1 MPLNYPASLIPSI
14 ESTKSAIRQRL
25 ACLGRPDLI
34 HLVGSVVGPIAV
46 GLALGAILVFSKSLP
61 PDWAGLVTLAT
72 LVPTIAL
79 LANHMSKLLLIT
91 LVVDIPLGLDIA
103 LGDRPHIGS
112 VSGFL
117 ISLMTMALVVGY
129 AIWLVT
135 KSARGKSRVYTHKDM
150 TIPALVYLFFVLLS
164 TFQAVDV
171 WFSFAQVFLQIQFVL
186 MYFYV
191 INHIRTWSDVRTVF
205 LALTLC
211 LLFEGILMLAQYL
224 TGFQLAGL
232 TIQSRATG
240 SVITSA
246 TRRVA
251 GTLGSPNS
259 AATYVAASL
268 AIAFA
273 AYLTD
278 GRLVNKKLAL
288 IAMLVGVLALMATQS
303 RTGWGIFA
311 VSMLIL
317 TVQAVRRH
325 VGVKAILMLLIV
337 ALIIGAGFSEQIIE
351 RITADD
357 RGSAESRVWYS
368 KLAFNILED
377 HAFTGIGVN
386 NLWLV
391 MHDYL
396 PLELLGLKRQYRHLI
411 HNKYL
416 LVWTETG
423 LFGLLSFL
431 WLLAAACRRAILS
444 LRRASD
450 PYTSIVMA
458 GLLAAL
464 AVYLIHMLSDPIAT
478 RVRMQLFWFILA
490 LITATSRIA
499 RNSEGTRDPI
509 LQSGR

>member
-1 MPLNYPASLIPSI
+1 MNYPASLIPNI
-14 ESTKSAIRQRL
+14 ESAKSAIRQRL

-34 HLVGSVVGPIAV
+34 HLVEGIVGPIAV
-46 GLALGAILVFSKSLP
+46 GLTLGAVLVFSRSLP

-72 LVPTIAL
+72 LVPTVAL
-79 LANHMSKLLLIT
+79 LANHMRKLLLTT

-112 VSGFL
+112 VSGFV

-129 AIWLVT
+129 AVWLVR
-135 KSARGKSRVYTHKDM
+135 KSTRGRPRVYTHKDM
-150 TIPALVYLFFVLLS
+150 TVPALVYLFFLLLS
-164 TFQAVDV
+164 AFQAVDV
-171 WFSFAQVFLQIQFVL
+171 WFSFVELFLQIQFLL

-191 INHIRTWSDVRTVF
+191 INHVRTWTDVRTVF
-205 LALTLC
+205 FALTLC
-211 LLFEGILMLAQYL
+211 LLLEGILMLAQYF
-224 TGFQLAGL
+224 TGFQLSGL
-232 TIQSRATG
+232 TIRSRATR

-246 TRRVA
+246 TSRVG
-251 GTLGSPNS
+251 GTIGSPNG
-259 AATYVAASL
+259 AATYMAVSL

-278 GRLVNKKLAL
+278 GRLVNKKLVL
-288 IAMLVGVLALMATQS
+288 IAMLVGVPALMATQS
-303 RTGWGIFA
+303 RTGWSIFA

-317 TVQAVRRH
+317 TVQALRRR
-325 VGVKAILMLLIV
+325 VGVQAILLLLIV
-337 ALIIGAGFSEQIIE
+337 ALIIGVGFSEQIIE

-357 RGSAESRVWYS
+357 HGSAEGRLWYS
-368 KLAFNILED
+368 ELAFNILED
-377 HAFTGIGVN
+377 YVFTGIGAN

-396 PLELLGLKRQYRHLI
+396 PLELLGLKREYRHLI

-444 LRRASD
+444 LRRTGDA
-450 PYTSIVMA
+450 YTSIVIT

-464 AVYLIHMLSDPIAT
+464 VVYLIHMLSDPIAT
-478 RVRMQLFWFILA
+478 RVRMQLLWLILA
-490 LITATSRIA
+490 LIAATSQIA
-499 RNSEGTRDPI
+499 RDTKGIEDPI
-509 LQSGR
+509 LQSNQ